1 MEIMKKISAIAQDMH
16 GAEMPVIAFLGDSV
30 TQGCFECYLKE
41 GRAIETVFD
50 NQHAVSTYVNQILRK
65 LYSNANINIINAGIS
80 GDNVVHGAKR
90 LDKHVLRFH
99 PDLVVV
105 GYGLNDCFWKPDDF
119 QTGIREIFSR
129 LKAAG
134 CEVIFLTPN
143 LMNAYV
149 DPEIPAPELAAIAAD
164 AITKADALDATV
176 AEAKKAAQEYGVVV
190 YDIYEKWKL
199 MAANG
204 VDITRLLANRINH
217 PDRDMNWMTA
227 FAVVET
233 MMK

>member
-1 MEIMKKISAIAQDMH
+1 MEIMNKINAIAKDMH

-50 NQHAVSTYVNQILRK
+50 SQHAVSAYVGQILHK
-65 LYSNANINIINAGIS
+65 LYPNANINIINAGIS
-80 GDNVVHGAKR
+80 GDNVIHGAKR

-99 PDLVVV
+99 PDLAVV
-105 GYGLNDCFWKPDDF
+105 GYGLNDCFWKPEDF
-119 QTGIREIFSR
+119 QSGIREIFGR
-129 LKAAG
+129 LKDAG

-149 DPEIPAPELAAIAAD
+149 DPEIHAPELAAVAAD
-164 AITKADALDATV
+164 AMTKAEALDATV
-176 AEAKKAAQEYGVVV
+176 AEAKKAAEEYGVTVCDV
-190 YDIYEKWKL
+190 YAKWKR
-199 MAANG
+199 MAELG
-204 VDITRLLANRINH
+204 VDVTRLLANRINH